1 MSTRHIQA
9 HRVLTSLAI
18 ALLAVATFASP
29 VAAGKG
35 GVPGGPG
42 GGGGGG
48 GGDDTTAEPVPAS
61 MASLGD
67 SITRAFNACGWY
79 VDCTSRSWS
88 TGGGNDAVDSHFER
102 LRALDATMSTSYNDA
117 RTGAVV
123 ADLPGQA
130 QSARNQGAGY
140 VTVLIGANDACTSSE
155 STMTS
160 VATFRSHVSS
170 ALSTLDPDGRDV
182 NVYVSSIPDIHRLWE
197 IGKDSGSA
205 RSAWSAFDICQSM
218 LANPQSTAQ
227 ADVDRR
233 QRVRQ
238 RVIDFNAALES
249 ECAAYTNCRY
259 DGGAVFGYQFQFSQ
273 MSGWDYFHPNESGQ
287 AVLAEVSWSAGFD
300 WAAAKKGGGKGRK

>member
-1 MSTRHIQA
+1 MQVRRFWTG
-9 HRVLTSLAI
+9 LAI
-18 ALLAVATFASP
+18 GLVAVATMAAP

-48 GGDDTTAEPVPAS
+48 GDGDTTALPVPSS

-88 TGGGNDAVDSHFER
+88 TGGGSDAVDSHYER
-102 LRALDATMSTSYNDA
+102 LRSLDSTMSAAYNDA
-117 RTGAVV
+117 RTGAKV
-123 ADLPGQA
+123 ADLPAQA

-160 VATFRSHVSS
+160 VATFQSHVAA
-170 ALSTLDPDGRDV
+170 ALTTLDPDERGIHISI
-182 NVYVSSIPDIHRLWE
+182 SSIPDIHRLWE

-205 RSAWSAFDICQSM
+205 RAAWSGFDICQSM

-238 RVIDFNAALES
+238 RVVDFNDALEA
-249 ECAAYTNCRY
+249 ECAVYTNCRF

-287 AVLAEVSWSAGFD
+287 AVLAEVSWNAGYD